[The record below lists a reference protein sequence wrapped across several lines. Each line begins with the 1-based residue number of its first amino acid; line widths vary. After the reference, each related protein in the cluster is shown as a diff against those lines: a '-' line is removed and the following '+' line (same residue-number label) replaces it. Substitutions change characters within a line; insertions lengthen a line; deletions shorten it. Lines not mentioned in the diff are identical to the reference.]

1 MALNPAR
8 LTLWRE
14 SIFLWARTMSIAAE
28 ERRLTAMLEELER
41 GMRRSRAMD
50 KSEGS
55 NPAKIARPIARIEGP
70 HQMTCELKEQLSP
83 ITRAAAIVFVIGGL
97 VWISPSL
104 VSWSK
109 GPGSS
114 ETGTAKSEIELAKL
128 PAETAIETNA
138 PTKDARNVEALAHT
152 LSVRPANNAKQ
163 PVDGT
168 REQQKAPYAVAL
180 DKVSSLSAEEYNVL
194 VRRLM
199 AQKRAGPHGAA
210 ARSEALPDGTLLPS
224 DTPSSALREAIPV
237 TPPPTTASPTTS
249 KPEMTATVEPPP
261 AFSIPVEIRVQSR
274 DRHAPIAKKSNARAT
289 ARITKPKRGK
299 VGSKRAETPAL
310 NSTPTPA
317 SSGPIGFI
325 QGTTEAL
332 TGVLQNW
339 GRIAAGSRP

>member
-14 SIFLWARTMSIAAE
+14 SIFLLARTMSIAAE
-28 ERRLTAMLEELER
+28 ERHLTAMLEELER
-41 GMRRSRAMD
+41 GMRRSLTID

-55 NPAKIARPIARIEGP
+55 NPAKIARPIARNEGP
-70 HQMTCELKEQLSP
+70 HQMTCEPKERLSP
-83 ITRAAAIVFVIGGL
+83 TTRAAVIVFVIGGL
-97 VWISPSL
+97 VCISPSL

-114 ETGTAKSEIELAKL
+114 ETGAAKSGIELAKV
-128 PAETAIETNA
+128 PAETAIEANA
-138 PTKDARNVEALAHT
+138 PTRDAPNVEALAHT
-152 LSVRPANNAKQ
+152 LSVRPTNNAKQ
-163 PVDGT
+163 SVDGA

-180 DKVSSLSAEEYNVL
+180 DKASSLSAEEYSVL
-194 VRRLM
+194 VRWLM
-199 AQKRAGPHGAA
+199 AQKRVGPHGAA
-210 ARSEALPDGTLLPS
+210 ARSESLPDGALLPS

-237 TPPPTTASPTTS
+237 TPPPTPASPTTS
-249 KPEMTATVEPPP
+249 MPEMTATVETPQ

-274 DRHAPIAKKSNARAT
+274 DQRALITKKSNARAT

-299 VGSKRAETPAL
+299 VGGKRAETPAL

-332 TGVLQNW
+332 TGVIQNW
-339 GRIAAGSRP
+339 GRIAPGSRR